1 MGSWCR
7 MLSGGVLRV
16 FIAVSVLLGCV
27 FAEDCELARQL
38 RKNEMGLFNNVE
50 LSQNLKPSRTGCIA
64 WNMGYWS
71 YELCPGRWVRQYREV
86 KEVIVEEY
94 ILGVQH
100 RWRLVDEIGSQLLQ
114 YSDGFYTLPDRL
126 RSTGTTIDAE
136 NQLYA
141 CAKESNNNNN
151 KQVDVVYPD
160 GSPCGKGFRRFSLLH
175 FVCNENV
182 HYPIVKLKEPA
193 MCKYDITVVAS
204 TICEAM
210 LGSFQAQIELNDAHM
225 RFAI

>member
-1 MGSWCR
+1 MGRWCR
-7 MLSGGVLRV
+7 MLLGGVLRV

-38 RKNEMGLFNNVE
+38 RENEMRLFNNVE
-50 LSQNLKPSRTGCIA
+50 LSQKLKSSRIGCIA

-126 RSTGTTIDAE
+126 RSAGTTIDAE

-182 HYPIVKLKEPA
+182 QYPIVKLKEPA

-204 TICEAM
+204 TICQAM